1 MRYNISGGTD
11 KMTTTDAQKRA
22 TLKYEAKNTVQLHL
36 KLNKK
41 TDADILQR
49 LEEVESKQ
57 GYIKELI
64 RKDMAK

>member
-1 MRYNISGGTD
+1 
-11 KMTTTDAQKRA
+11 MTTTDAQKRA